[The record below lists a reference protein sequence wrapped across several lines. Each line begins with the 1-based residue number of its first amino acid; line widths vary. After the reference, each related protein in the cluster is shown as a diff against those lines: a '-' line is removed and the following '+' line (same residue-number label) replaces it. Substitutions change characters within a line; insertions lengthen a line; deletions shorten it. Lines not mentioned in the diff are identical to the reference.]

1 MKKYIIGLDLGI
13 NNVGWSVVNADTKK
27 IESYGVKKFSISDG
41 ASDRRN
47 FRNSRRRLKRKDTR
61 KEDILKIL
69 NEIDFPNNLTIDTK
83 LIETRCKGLNEKIS
97 KQDITNILC
106 YIASHRGYIP
116 FGNEEVNF
124 VDLNGKYPCEFYK
137 EKFLNS
143 INNKYRAQR
152 ETVKNENNEREI
164 RKMLE
169 TQQDFYPEITNDFI
183 EKTITTLNRK
193 RKFWEGPG
201 GINSLTDFGRFKTE
215 EDVINYQ
222 KQKELNKDYEKY
234 IFEDLIGRCE
244 VEPEEKCTPNGN
256 FYAEKF
262 NLLNDFI
269 NVSFLNIDEINKK
282 EDFYLNYD
290 KTYKLNEN
298 GLNRV
303 FEYCINK
310 DNVTIKSLLKDLFA
324 MSVNNMSGYRQ
335 KDHDASK
342 PDMSTMNMYRS
353 IKKIFAK
360 NNANMEIFNP
370 ENIDKYNEIIYY
382 IMLVPGSV
390 ELINMISGSVMPLS
404 ENDENALKETFK
416 SKGKDLR
423 YHSLCEKVLKRACN
437 DMLSLQKNYMQV
449 YKLKD
454 YGKKSRELFIKK
466 YEEQNKGK
474 LLLNP
479 IFIDGIV
486 ASPQVKKTLRQ
497 AERVINEIIKDRKCL
512 PYVIAIESAKEQLS
526 GKEKKKMYEDIN
538 KKQKA
543 LHDKAEKLL
552 ISLGYDINQIN
563 KKKITKIMLYEEFNG
578 LCPYCNKEININS
591 LINGSDEIEH
601 ILPRSESFDDSLDNR
616 TISCAVC
623 NNKKGNRTPIQYLTG
638 TDRESFINRIKSNK
652 NISELK
658 VNNFLFDGDLSKYKT
673 RFFNRNLRDTAYAT
687 KELVKQINIFNNYLE
702 YKNPENKILIMST
715 PGQLTHSIR
724 DRYNLEKDREAG
736 EKPYHHAVDA
746 SILALLPTTSIGQN
760 VIKFQNDAKFFLN
773 DNSKKIMQDIGNEL
787 KYYNVR
793 KDKIEYDDYIVD
805 LKKIN
810 DTNPKFMYSPEVS
823 KEPNKQLFDANIFKV
838 IKKDD
843 KYYKVGQIDDIYDSK
858 INIELL
864 KKLFDD
870 SKNETLLCKDQHKD
884 FYNKLKEI
892 FLAYKDSEISPFE
905 AYQREIHNLTKDDK
919 FDYLVH
925 GLKMSE
931 NGPVVK
937 KLRYYTPIS
946 EPYLINKKTIN
957 KKENTYLAYNGL
969 AQAGIEVYY
978 NVDKNSLAF
987 VPIPAI
993 AVNFKTI
1000 KINYQHP
1007 MLEKY
1012 CKKYLKDNKV
1022 KKIVTLFNGSTIEV
1036 YKSNGSVIKGEVSS
1050 FDKDGN
1056 RIRLK
1061 DRTSFVTSDL
1071 GFSVFDYNPIGKCR
1085 KRLTFMI
1092 K

>member
-27 IESYGVKKFSISDG
+27 IESYGVKKFSTSDG

-83 LIETRCKGLNEKIS
+83 LIETRCKGLSEKIS

-124 VDLNGKYPCEFYK
+124 IDLNGKYPCEYYK
-137 EKFLNS
+137 DKFLNS

-152 ETVKNENNEREI
+152 ETVKNEDNEREI

-169 TQQDFYPEITNDFI
+169 TQQGFYPEITNDFI
-183 EKTITTLNRK
+183 EKVIKTLNRK

-244 VEPEEKCTPNGN
+244 VEPEEKCAPNGN

-269 NVSFLNIDEINKK
+269 NVSFLNIDEINNK

-290 KTYKLNEN
+290 KIYKLNEN

-303 FEYCINK
+303 FEYCITK
-310 DNVTIKSLLKDLFA
+310 ENVTIKGLLKDLFA

-382 IMLVPGSV
+382 IMLVPGNV

-404 ENDENALKETFK
+404 KNDENALKETFK

-479 IFIDGIV
+479 IFIDDIV

-512 PYVIAIESAKEQLS
+512 PYAIAIESAKEQLS

-543 LHDKAEKLL
+543 LHDKAEKIL

-623 NNKKGNRTPIQYLTG
+623 NNKKGNRTPLQYLTG
-638 TDRESFINRIKSNK
+638 SDRESFINRIKSNK

-687 KELVKQINIFNNYLE
+687 KELVKQINIFNDYLE
-702 YKNPENKILIMST
+702 YKKPENKILTMST
-715 PGQLTHSIR
+715 PGQLTHDIR
-724 DRYNLEKDREAG
+724 DRYNLEKDREDG

-746 SILALLPTTSIGQN
+746 SILALLPTTSIGEN

-805 LKKIN
+805 LKMID

-838 IKKDD
+838 IKKGD

-892 FLAYKDSEISPFE
+892 FLAYNDSGISPFE
-905 AYQREIHNLTKDDK
+905 AYQREIHNLSKDDK

-978 NVDKNSLAF
+978 NVDKNCLAF
-987 VPIPAI
+987 VPIPTI
-993 AVNFKTI
+993 AVDFKTR

-1036 YKSNGSVIKGEVSS
+1036 YKSNGNVIKGEVSS